1 MERPAENVP
10 PDPNRIPTS
19 VFARTKSSTPMEWSA
34 ASNESL
40 FSIHVVSF
48 KGHAADAP
56 AFSMDGSFP
65 RQSGESFAFPMTTT
79 EAANAAAMKE
89 VMCINAEEK
98 ARKEGADR
106 SLSHRSDE
114 SFAFPVKLTQND
126 GIENRLTGEKTGV
139 GSKKVEAAGDAES
152 GEPQPE
158 TQKATEQKARFSC
171 FSCFPSCC

>member
-1 MERPAENVP
+1 MERPAEHVP
-10 PDPNRIPTS
+10 PDPNRIPSS
-19 VFARTKSSTPMEWSA
+19 VFERTKSSMPMEWSA

-48 KGHAADAP
+48 KGHAAEAP
-56 AFSMDGSFP
+56 AFPMDGSFP

-89 VMCINAEEK
+89 VMLTNAEEK
-98 ARKEGADR
+98 ARKEGTDR

-114 SFAFPVKLTQND
+114 SFAFPV
-126 GIENRLTGEKTGV
+126 LTGEKTGV
-139 GSKKVEAAGDAES
+139 GSKKVDAAGNAES

-158 TQKATEQKARFSC
+158 TQKATAQKARFSC

>member
-114 SFAFPVKLTQND
+114 SFAFPV
-126 GIENRLTGEKTGV
+126 LTGEKTGV

-158 TQKATEQKARFSC
+158 TQKATEQKARNEKTLTAITE
-171 FSCFPSCC
+171 